1 MARKVLVCIFILA
14 FAMFFYPAKSMA
26 ETVSKVT
33 VKDLIVKH
41 SMEMGMDPAMA
52 LSIAKAESNYQHNR
66 RSKYGAIGVFQLMP
80 ATAKKMGYN
89 PYHINE
95 NIKGGIQ
102 YYKLMYKMFGT
113 PELALAAYNAGPG
126 NVKKYKGL
134 PPFSETRKFVSS
146 IMNSYNNFKVN
157 PDPAILRYQN
167 SIKEI
172 SNIQPYEEEIDFR
185 AKHEAIIKSYLSN
198 QGI

>member
-1 MARKVLVCIFILA
+1 MARKVLIYIVIIVFIVFL
-14 FAMFFYPAKSMA
+14 YPVKSMA

-41 SMEMGMDPAMA
+41 SIEMGMDPAMA
-52 LSIAKAESNYQHNR
+52 LSIAKAESNFSQDR
-66 RSKYGAIGVFQLMP
+66 KSKYGAIGVFQLMP
-80 ATAKKMGYN
+80 TTAQKMGYN
-89 PYHINE
+89 PYHIND

-113 PELALAAYNAGPG
+113 KELALAAYNAGPG

-157 PDPAILRYQN
+157 PDPAILRYQD
-167 SIKEI
+167 SIKGI
-172 SNIQPYEEEIDFR
+172 ADIQKEEEIDFR
-185 AKHEAIIKSYLSN
+185 AQHEAILKSYLSN

>member
-1 MARKVLVCIFILA
+1 MARKVLIYIVIIVFIVFL
-14 FAMFFYPAKSMA
+14 YPVKSMA
-26 ETVSKVT
+26 EAVSKVT

-41 SMEMGMDPAMA
+41 SIEMGMDPAMA
-52 LSIAKAESNYQHNR
+52 LSIAKAESNFRQDR
-66 RSKYGAIGVFQLMP
+66 KSKYGAIGVFQLMP

-89 PYHINE
+89 PYHIND

-113 PELALAAYNAGPG
+113 KELALAAYNAGPG

-157 PDPAILRYQN
+157 PDPAILRYQD

-172 SNIQPYEEEIDFR
+172 ADIQKEEEIDFR
-185 AKHEAIIKSYLSN
+185 AQHEAILKSYLSN